1 MGLDSNLAQALLLAI
16 PLFIAAVAVAVMVV
30 SIRRDPRWLG
40 NAYLTVVALA
50 MVLFAISTYDTAGAA
65 IVGLLT
71 MAGFVGSPLLILG
84 IIGFLIVNGV
94 ITIRREG
101 LRLVNALPLLLGLA
115 LFGAVIVFFAGLAS
129 SSVTAAAA
137 VWVFLVCVWIAF
149 LMFCM
154 VLYGYVYSWV
164 VQGRRVD
171 WVVVLGSGLRKDGS
185 VTPLLARRV
194 EKGLKVQA
202 RQLRKGRRVP
212 IIMSG
217 GKGSDEIRSEAEAM
231 RDHALSQGADPQLVL
246 IETESTNTEENLRN
260 SGELVL
266 ASAGVPA
273 TARGMIVSSNYHTLR
288 AATLAREL
296 DLPLQATGAPVAFY
310 YWPAAALREF
320 VALVKPHLVAHLLV
334 GALVTVPLPALL
346 LIASL

>member
-1 MGLDSNLAQALLLAI
+1 MAPDAPVAQALLLII
-16 PLFIAAVAVAVMVV
+16 PLLIAAAAVTVMVL

-40 NAYLTVVALA
+40 NAYLTVLALA
-50 MVLFAISTYDTAGAA
+50 MVLIAISTYDTAGAA
-65 IVGLLT
+65 IISMVSL
-71 MAGFVGSPLLILG
+71 AGVVGSPVLILG
-84 IIGFLIVNGV
+84 IIGFLIVNGI

-101 LRLVNALPLLLGLA
+101 LRLANALPLALGLA
-115 LFGAVIVFFAGLAS
+115 LLGAVVFFFAGLVNSA
-129 SSVTAAAA
+129 VTAAAA
-137 VWVFLVCVWIAF
+137 VWVFLVCAWIAF

-154 VLYGYVYSWV
+154 VLYGFVYSWV

-171 WVVVLGSGLRKDGS
+171 WIVVLGSGLRKDGT

-194 EKGLKVQA
+194 NKGLKVQA
-202 RQLRKGRRVP
+202 RKLRQGRRVP
-212 IIMSG
+212 IVMSG

-231 RDHALSQGADPQLVL
+231 RDHALSRGADPELVL

-266 ASAGVPA
+266 ASAAVPA
-273 TARGMIVSSNYHTLR
+273 TARGLIVSSNYHTLR

-320 VALVKPHLVAHLLV
+320 VALVKPNLVGHLVV
-334 GALVTVPLPALL
+334 GALVTVPLPLLLL
-346 LIASL
+346 LISN